1 MAASAYYTMDG
12 GRVSGPGS
20 LQGTPGGGGGIKQES
35 GGSRIV
41 TRSGLCF
48 QLSLC
53 VCVIQPCSSWFQLYS
68 RVFMP
73 QAKCLSVPRAVPS
86 VCPGVH
92 VAPLSS
98 QASTPSLMWQLHLYS
113 CFAYGSLPVWVSL

>member
-12 GRVSGPGS
+12 GRVSRPGS
-20 LQGTPGGGGGIKQES
+20 LQGTPGGGGDIKQES

-53 VCVIQPCSSWFQLYS
+53 VCVSFSPVPHGFSCT

-73 QAKCLSVPRAVPS
+73 QAKCLCVPRGIPS

-98 QASTPSLMWQLHLYS
+98 QSSTQSFMWQLHLYS
-113 CFAYGSLPVWVSL
+113 